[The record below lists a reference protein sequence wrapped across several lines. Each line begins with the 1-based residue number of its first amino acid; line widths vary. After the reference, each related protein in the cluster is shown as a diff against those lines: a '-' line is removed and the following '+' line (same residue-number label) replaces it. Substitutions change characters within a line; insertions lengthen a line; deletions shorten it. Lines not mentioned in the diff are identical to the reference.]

1 MLVDQAVDLPDNY
14 ILTLTDSYGDGGG
27 QVTIGDTVYTLDG
40 GSSESFVVG
49 VCAISGCTD
58 AAACNYDS
66 KQMKM
71 MVHVLL
77 QQKDLTVMVTNL
89 IVQETLLRTYHGL
102 VTDIVMTVHLVS
114 I

>member
-1 MLVDQAVDLPDNY
+1 MEAGAGFDQAVDLPDNY

-49 VCAISGCTD
+49 VCLILEDVMMLLGLTTILLR
-58 AAACNYDS
+58 
-66 KQMKM
+66 MKM

-89 IVQETLLRTYHGL
+89 IVQETLLRTYH
-102 VTDIVMTVHLVS
+102 DW
-114 I
+114 